1 MKVCKVCGD
10 EFTPNSNRQLTCNNC
25 RYPSKKKVKVKKEK
39 EAAMEIKETPEEKA
53 KRMAEEYGFNYG
65 AAQVE
70 LAKEKGGIYAEV
82 QKDGIKSDIAE
93 RNRREEERRA
103 NYAAVKPAEQPKK
116 AEEPA
121 VDKSI
126 KMADKHAEIVNADAT
141 ELSSKDKREAFLNEV
156 AGIVL
161 RDRNDQYG
169 EPENTFKT
177 IAVYWSMYLG
187 KKISSFDVAM
197 LMSLMKISRIQATGG
212 KSHDSLVDLAGYAVC
227 AASCDVGES

>member
-1 MKVCKVCGD
+1 
-10 EFTPNSNRQLTCNNC
+10 
-25 RYPSKKKVKVKKEK
+25 
-39 EAAMEIKETPEEKA
+39 MEIKETPEEKA

-65 AAQVE
+65 AAQVA

-93 RNRREEERRA
+93 RNRRKEERRA
-103 NYAAVKPAEQPKK
+103 NYTAVKPTEQPKK

-126 KMADKHAEIVNADAT
+126 KTVDKPAEIVNTDT
-141 ELSSKDKREAFLNEV
+141 TGPFSKVMRERFLDEV
-156 AGIVL
+156 ADIVL
-161 RDRNDQYG
+161 RDRNDRYG
-169 EPENTFKT
+169 EPEDTCAT
-177 IAVYWSMYLG
+177 SAGYWSMYLG

-212 KSHDSLVDLAGYAVC
+212 KSHDSLVDLAGYAAC
-227 AASCDVGES
+227 AASCDVGEN